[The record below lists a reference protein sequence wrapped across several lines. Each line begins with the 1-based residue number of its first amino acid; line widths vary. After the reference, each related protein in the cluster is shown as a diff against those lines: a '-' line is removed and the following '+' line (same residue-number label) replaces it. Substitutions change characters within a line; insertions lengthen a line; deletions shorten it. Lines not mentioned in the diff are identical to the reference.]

1 MQVTW
6 VNMTIAFLLY
16 VRQLSGLTC
25 SFFLVWNQMAADLP
39 PPPREPSKPSSS
51 SSGSSREKP
60 GEKPAEKKEVKEK
73 EPSPWDE
80 MRAHPSAFL
89 TSRLNRLLPWP
100 YPMGKAAAVGNELWW
115 ESGVPAHV

>member
-1 MQVTW
+1 
-6 VNMTIAFLLY
+6 
-16 VRQLSGLTC
+16 
-25 SFFLVWNQMAADLP
+25 MAAELP
-39 PPPREPSKPSSS
+39 SPASQPSRSSS
-51 SSGSSREKP
+51 SPSASSREKP
-60 GEKPAEKKEVKEK
+60 REKPAEKKEVKAK
-73 EPSPWDE
+73 NPSPWDE

>member
-1 MQVTW
+1 
-6 VNMTIAFLLY
+6 
-16 VRQLSGLTC
+16 
-25 SFFLVWNQMAADLP
+25 MAADLP

-60 GEKPAEKKEVKEK
+60 REKHAEKKEVKEK

-80 MRAHPSAFL
+80 MRAHPIAFL
-89 TSRLNRLLPWP
+89 TSRLNWLLPWP
-100 YPMGKAAAVGNELWW
+100 YPMGKAGAVGNELWW